1 MICFFP
7 HLLIAVCLPDEDDA
21 GRALLPSSASL
32 IPWVRPLG
40 LTMPPSSKL
49 NLPMPTPGGAS
60 AAYAERRGGLK
71 ALITKSANSEALSS
85 ETSSPM
91 RFEIHPNMLKAHPS
105 LLEQMP
111 EEEWSD
117 VSFDTENAPEKPVGG
132 GRGPFA
138 PRKGTQSP
146 VREILGDKENI
157 QP

>member
-1 MICFFP
+1 MRVT
-7 HLLIAVCLPDEDDA
+7 LEEER
-21 GRALLPSSASL
+21 RALAAFVSKFDSL
-32 IPWVRPLG
+32 GLG

-49 NLPMPTPGGAS
+49 NLPMPTPGS
-60 AAYAERRGGLK
+60 AAVTYAERRGGLK
-71 ALITKSANSEALSS
+71 AVITKSAPSEALS

-91 RFEIHPNMLKAHPS
+91 RFEIHQNMFKAHPS

-117 VSFDTENAPEKPVGG
+117 VSFDMGDAPEKPVGG
-132 GRGPFA
+132 GKGPFA

>member
-1 MICFFP
+1 MRIT
-7 HLLIAVCLPDEDDA
+7 LEEE
-21 GRALLPSSASL
+21 RKALAAFVSKFDSL
-32 IPWVRPLG
+32 GLG

-49 NLPMPTPGGAS
+49 NLPMPTASGA
-60 AAYAERRGGLK
+60 AVTYAQRRGVFK
-71 ALITKSANSEALSS
+71 ADNTKPAPSEVLSS
-85 ETSSPM
+85 DTSSPM
-91 RFEIHPNMLKAHPS
+91 RFEIHQNMFKAHPS

-117 VSFDTENAPEKPVGG
+117 VSFDTGDAPEKPVGG

-146 VREILGDKENI
+146 VREILGGKENI